1 MTERCLTITLQP
13 DWKGALRAVGQ
24 VAKADTYQGEVL
36 NFESPGHFF
45 GQLSEK
51 RWEIVRAAQGKGDL
65 SVRELARA
73 VGRDVKR
80 VHEDVVI
87 LADLG
92 LLERTEGGGVVCPYS
107 SLHIDMHLKSGLM
120 ESRLHT
126 VGDHFTAS
134 TFTRAFGASPYISGA
149 YIAST
154 RLGGSAKSPTLL
166 SRTVYCTFT
175 TPLGKYS

>member
-1 MTERCLTITLQP
+1 MTERYLTITLQP
-13 DWKGALRAVGQ
+13 DWKGALRAMAQ
-24 VAKADTYQGEVL
+24 AAKADEYQGEVL

-51 RWEIVRAAQGKGDL
+51 RWEIVRAAQGKGEL

-80 VHEDVVI
+80 VHEDIVI

-107 SLHIDMHLKSGLM
+107 SMHIDMYLK
-120 ESRLHT
+120 
-126 VGDHFTAS
+126 A
-134 TFTRAFGASPYISGA
+134 A
-149 YIAST
+149 
-154 RLGGSAKSPTLL
+154 
-166 SRTVYCTFT
+166 
-175 TPLGKYS
+175 